1 MAISQTNLSALIAK
15 GFDPEK
21 MSKYESAI
29 FLLQNMSNTL
39 RLEYDEYMKSWGF
52 KGKASAMTFAL
63 NRDTKTYLEYV
74 RSMIHENQEK
84 NFFIDYQGF
93 DTQFRTIA
101 NIEDL
106 KEKGNEKQTAK

>member
-1 MAISQTNLSALIAK
+1 
-15 GFDPEK
+15 
-21 MSKYESAI
+21 
-29 FLLQNMSNTL
+29 
-39 RLEYDEYMKSWGF
+39 
-52 KGKASAMTFAL
+52 L

-93 DTQFRTIA
+93 DTQFRTFA